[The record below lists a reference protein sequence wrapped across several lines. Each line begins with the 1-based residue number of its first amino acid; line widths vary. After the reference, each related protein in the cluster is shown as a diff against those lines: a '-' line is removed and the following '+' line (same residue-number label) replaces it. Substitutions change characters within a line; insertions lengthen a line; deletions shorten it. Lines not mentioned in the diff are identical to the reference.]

1 MSAFDMIFMDMQ
13 MPVLDG
19 PGATVEIRKMP
30 NYAST
35 PIIAL
40 TANVL
45 QSDKQQCFD
54 AGMDDFLGKPLDY
67 ECLKSI
73 LLKWSSKPD

>member
-1 MSAFDMIFMDMQ
+1 

-19 PGATVEIRKMP
+19 PGATVEIRKIHSYV
-30 NYAST
+30 NT

-45 QSDKQQCFD
+45 ERDKQQCFD
-54 AGMDDFLGKPLDY
+54 AGMNDFLGKPLDY

-73 LLKWSSKPD
+73 LLKWSPMPG